1 MHFKKTNQK
10 LKNMKKIL
18 KYSKIKLSV
27 LALTVAGISFSCSDF
42 LDTPPKDIFTDS
54 NFWISEN
61 NVKTF
66 TWLNYDT
73 FLGYG
78 NNTGT
83 TADFYFHTATN
94 FDDNLDMNVFT
105 TFPTTANATNANWNS
120 YYTLIRRCNLMLER
134 IPAVPMDEAKKNHY
148 LGVAKFFR
156 AYTYFRL
163 VQDFGNV
170 PYTDAYLAQN
180 DADVYKPALNR
191 NEVID
196 NVIKDLEEATTL
208 MLPVDDKNITVNK
221 FTAHALLSRVCVYEG
236 TYKKYNLSQDGS
248 MYFQKAKTASLA
260 VMNNAAYKLN
270 TDWKSLYNSVELLGN
285 TEVLLAKRYIRG
297 VLGNSIQSYTNT
309 STVQS
314 GLSKFAAESYT
325 TTNGLPIKQVGGNSQ
340 YLGDNTIVNTFANRD
355 PRFAK
360 AFGSVDYGYSDKPLN
375 GLTSITGYIFQ
386 LYNNSATTGT
396 EVTTGG
402 QNQIDAPIF
411 TLSEVYLNYAE
422 ACAELGTATN
432 ADLNLSINKVRTRAG
447 IAILT
452 TDGSNA
458 SVGGIQIN
466 DPQRT
471 SSLEQISGVVNPLI
485 WEIRRERRLEFMSWT
500 SLRRADI
507 LRWKKGDYLD
517 GVKNPDVLLGARIPS
532 LIGTSSKTKVNAD
545 GYVIPYV
552 ITRTF
557 ISPKHY
563 LYAIPTND
571 INLYLAEG
579 IELKQN
585 PGW

>member
-1 MHFKKTNQK
+1 MRK
-10 LKNMKKIL
+10 LKIN
-18 KYSKIKLSV
+18 SKIKLSV
-27 LALTVAGISFSCSDF
+27 LALSIAGMSFSCSDF
-42 LDTPPKDIFTDS
+42 LDTPPEDIFTDT
-54 NFWISEN
+54 NFWTSEN

-66 TWLNYDT
+66 SWLNYDT

-78 NNTGT
+78 NNAGT
-83 TADFYFHTATN
+83 TADFYFHNSSN
-94 FDDNLDMNVFT
+94 FDDNLAMNVFT
-105 TFPTTANATNANWNS
+105 TFNTTANATNSNWNS

-134 IPAVPMDEAKKNHY
+134 VPSVSMDEAKKNHY

-163 VQDFGNV
+163 AQEFGDV
-170 PYTDAYLAQN
+170 PYTDAFLQQN
-180 DADVYKPALNR
+180 DVNVYKPALSR
-191 NEVID
+191 ADVIN
-196 NVIKDLEEATTL
+196 NVIKDLEEATSL
-208 MLPVDDKNITVNK
+208 MLTVDDKNVTVNK
-221 FTAHALLSRVCVYEG
+221 FTAYALLSRVCLYEG
-236 TYKKYNLSQDGS
+236 TNRKYNLGQTGNE
-248 MYFQKAKTASLA
+248 YLEKAKAASLV
-260 VMNNAAYKLN
+260 VMNNASYKLN
-270 TDWKSLYNSVELLGN
+270 SDWKSLYNSLELLDN
-285 TEVLLAKRYIRG
+285 SEVILAKRYLRG
-297 VLGNSIQSYTNT
+297 VLGNSIQAYTNT

-325 TTNGLPIKQVGGNSQ
+325 TINGLPVKQVGGNAQ
-340 YLGDNTIVNTFANRD
+340 YLGDNTITNVFANRD

-360 AFGSVDYGYSDKPLN
+360 AFGNVDYAYSDKPLN
-375 GLTSITGYIFQ
+375 GLTSITGYVFQ
-386 LYNNSATTGT
+386 LYNNPAASGT
-396 EVTTGG
+396 EVTTIG

-447 IAILT
+447 IAVLT

-471 SSLEQISGVVNPLI
+471 SSLEQISGVVSPLI
-485 WEIRRERRLEFMSWT
+485 WEIRRERRLEFISWT
-500 SLRRADI
+500 SLRKADI

-517 GVKNPDVLLGARIPS
+517 GAKNPDVLLGARIPS
-532 LIGTSSKTKVNAD
+532 LVGTASKTKVDAN
-545 GYVIPYV
+545 GYVIPYT
-552 ITRTF
+552 ISRTF

-563 LYAIPTND
+563 LSAIPTND
-571 INLYLAEG
+571 ISLYLAEG
-579 IELKQN
+579 VELKQN

>member
-1 MHFKKTNQK
+1 
-10 LKNMKKIL
+10 MKKIL

-563 LYAIPTND
+563 LHAIPTND